1 MILICSLYQ
10 LNLYVCIYAD
20 NLETRA
26 YTHTDRDTER
36 ERERASNPII
46 IFMKPKFENYD
57 VIYHVKN

>member
-36 ERERASNPII
+36 ERESKQSYYNIHETKI
-46 IFMKPKFENYD
+46 
-57 VIYHVKN
+57 